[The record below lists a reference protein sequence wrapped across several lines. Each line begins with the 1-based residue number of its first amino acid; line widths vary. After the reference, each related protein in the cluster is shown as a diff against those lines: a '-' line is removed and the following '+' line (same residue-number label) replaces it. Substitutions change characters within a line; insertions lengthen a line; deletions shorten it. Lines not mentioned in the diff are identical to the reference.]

1 MTAVDWLEVALGSAL
16 LLATVYDVFQSVV
29 MPRPAVGRIRFS
41 VTFTRR
47 VWIVWRNV
55 AQRPKRLQTRESALA
70 LFAPLVMTVLLILW
84 AFGFILG
91 YALLLNGL
99 HHGLHPDPGSFG
111 GTLFFSAGALLSF
124 SVGSIEPTA
133 TSTSFLMTIE
143 AGTGFGLFAIVVS
156 LLFSLF
162 TAFQRRE
169 TAVVALDVIAGA
181 PPTGVQL
188 LETCAKFDMP
198 ERLTATFVTW
208 QAWTAD
214 VLETHLSYPLL
225 FFFRSSHDNEAW
237 SNSFGAVMDA
247 ATLVV
252 SAIEHGPEGE
262 ALIMYKLGDHFITD
276 MARNLGFSVEHLP
289 GVERHEFDEVFERLH
304 RAGYALRDRDAAWEQ
319 FAELRSHYA
328 DWLNRVSRNLAAT
341 PAPWIGDR
349 SYLPHRDGRPG
360 PGEHSRYAGIS
371 VPRPPEPPQGA

>member
-1 MTAVDWLEVALGSAL
+1 MTAVDWLDVVLGSAL

-47 VWIVWRNV
+47 AWFAWRRL
-55 AQRPKRLQTRESALA
+55 AQRPKRLQTREAALA
-70 LFAPLVMTVLLILW
+70 VFAPLLMTVLLILW
-84 AFGFILG
+84 AFAFILA
-91 YALLLNGL
+91 YALLFNGF
-99 HHGLHPDPGSFG
+99 HAGLRPSPGSFG
-111 GTLFFSAGALLSF
+111 GTLFYSAGGMLSF
-124 SVGSIEPTA
+124 SVSGIEPTWA
-133 TSTSFLMTIE
+133 VTSFLAAIE

-169 TAVVALDVIAGA
+169 TAVVALDVLAGA
-181 PPTGVQL
+181 PPTGIQL
-188 LETCAKFDMP
+188 LETCAKFNMP

-252 SAIEHGPEGE
+252 SAIEDGPEGE
-262 ALIMYKLGDHFITD
+262 ALIMYKLGDHLITD
-276 MARNLGFSVEHLP
+276 MARNLGFTIDHVP

-304 RAGYALRDRDAAWEQ
+304 RAGYALRDRDSAWEH

-349 SYLPHRDGRPG
+349 SYLPHRDGRPA

-371 VPRPPEPPQGA
+371 VPRPPEPPPEA

>member
-1 MTAVDWLEVALGSAL
+1 MSAVDWLDVVLGAAL

-47 VWIVWRNV
+47 AWFAWRRL
-55 AQRPKRLQTRESALA
+55 AQRPKRLQTREAALA
-70 LFAPLVMTVLLILW
+70 VFAPLLMTVLLILW
-84 AFGFILG
+84 AFAFILA
-91 YALLLNGL
+91 YALLLNGF
-99 HHGLHPDPGSFG
+99 HAGLQPSPGSFG
-111 GTLFFSAGALLSF
+111 ETLFYSAGSLLSF
-124 SVGSIEPTA
+124 SVDGIQPTWA
-133 TSTSFLMTIE
+133 VTSFLGAIE
-143 AGTGFGLFAIVVS
+143 AGTGFGLFAVVVS

-169 TAVVALDVIAGA
+169 TAVVALDVLAGA

-198 ERLTATFVTW
+198 ERLIATFVTW

-262 ALIMYKLGDHFITD
+262 ALIMYKLGDHLITD
-276 MARNLGFSVEHLP
+276 MARNLGITVEHMP

-328 DWLNRVSRNLAAT
+328 DWLNRVSRTLATT

-360 PGEHSRYAGIS
+360 PGDHSRYAGIS
-371 VPRPPEPPQGA
+371 VPRPPEPPPEA